1 MSLRFSP
8 VFALC
13 FSLFLFFNTA
23 RAFNITQILSQYSDF
38 KTFSSYLTQT
48 QLVSEINSRQTI
60 TVLVVENGN
69 MSPLSGKPND
79 EIKNV
84 LSGHVIL
91 DYYDVAKLQKLQNKT
106 AMLTTLFQSSG
117 QAVGQQG
124 FLNVTVLSTNS
135 VAFGSAVPGSSLSSN
150 LVKSVSSQPYNISV
164 LQVSNII
171 VPAGTGSTNST
182 TSPVPAGTGSTN
194 STISPVPVGTGNTN
208 STTSP
213 VPAGIGNT
221 NSTTSPAPGSPPK
234 TSPTPASSPKKPPS
248 TSNPPPSKAPA
259 PSTAKPP
266 PTNAPAP
273 SMAKPPAAKAPSATP
288 PAISTSPV
296 EGPSPATADGPAADS
311 PALSPP
317 AMDGPIAATP
327 AADGPLADAPSD
339 PKSDASVIDPG
350 NNLASF
356 ALILLLAFA
365 LA

>member
-13 FSLFLFFNTA
+13 FSLLLFFNTA

-38 KTFSSYLTQT
+38 KTFSSYLTET
-48 QLVSEINSRQTI
+48 QLAGEINSRQTI
-60 TVLVVENGN
+60 TVLVVEDGN
-69 MSPLSGKPND
+69 MSPLSGKPKD

-124 FLNVTVLSTNS
+124 FLNVTVSEHELSC
-135 VAFGSAVPGSSLSSN
+135 VW
-150 LVKSVSSQPYNISV
+150 
-164 LQVSNII
+164 VSNII
-171 VPAGTGSTNST
+171 VPAGTGKTNST
-182 TSPVPAGTGSTN
+182 TSPVTVGS
-194 STISPVPVGTGNTN
+194 
-208 STTSP
+208 
-213 VPAGIGNT
+213 
-221 NSTTSPAPGSPPK
+221 PK
-234 TSPTPASSPKKPPS
+234 TSPTSPASSPEKPPS
-248 TSNPPPSKAPA
+248 SSNPPPSKAPA

-273 SMAKPPAAKAPSATP
+273 SMVKPPAANAPSATP
-288 PAISTSPV
+288 PAMSTSPV
-296 EGPSPATADGPAADS
+296 EGPSPATADGPSADS
-311 PALSPP
+311 PTLSPP
-317 AMDGPIAATP
+317 AMDGPVAATP

-339 PKSDASVIDPG
+339 PKSDASVINPG

-356 ALILLLAFA
+356 APILLLAFA

>member
-1 MSLRFSP
+1 MNGKLSIRLCRLKEKLHHRFQPCKSPYRVDSLLFLLSVSP
-8 VFALC
+8 L
-13 FSLFLFFNTA
+13 LLFFNTA

-38 KTFSSYLTQT
+38 KTFSSYLTET
-48 QLVSEINSRQTI
+48 QLAGEINSRQTI
-60 TVLVVENGN
+60 TVLVVEDGN
-69 MSPLSGKPND
+69 MSPLSGKPKD

-135 VAFGSAVPGSSLSSN
+135 VAFGSAAPGSSLSSN

-171 VPAGTGSTNST
+171 VPAGSGKTNST
-182 TSPVPAGTGSTN
+182 TSPVTVGS
-194 STISPVPVGTGNTN
+194 
-208 STTSP
+208 
-213 VPAGIGNT
+213 
-221 NSTTSPAPGSPPK
+221 PK
-234 TSPTPASSPKKPPS
+234 TSPTSPASSPMKPPS
-248 TSNPPPSKAPA
+248 SSNPPPSKAPA
-259 PSTAKPP
+259 PSSTAKPP

-273 SMAKPPAAKAPSATP
+273 SMAKPPAANAPSATP
-288 PAISTSPV
+288 PAMSTSPV

-311 PALSPP
+311 PTLSPP

-339 PKSDASVIDPG
+339 PKSDASVINPG

-356 ALILLLAFA
+356 APILLLAFA

>member
-13 FSLFLFFNTA
+13 FSLLLFFNTA

-38 KTFSSYLTQT
+38 KTFSSYLTET
-48 QLVSEINSRQTI
+48 QLAGEINSRQTI
-60 TVLVVENGN
+60 TVLVVEDGN
-69 MSPLSGKPND
+69 MSPLSGKPKD

-135 VAFGSAVPGSSLSSN
+135 VAFGSAAPGSSLSSN

-171 VPAGTGSTNST
+171 VPAGTGKTNST
-182 TSPVPAGTGSTN
+182 TSPVTVGS
-194 STISPVPVGTGNTN
+194 
-208 STTSP
+208 
-213 VPAGIGNT
+213 
-221 NSTTSPAPGSPPK
+221 PK
-234 TSPTPASSPKKPPS
+234 TSPTSPASSPEKPPS
-248 TSNPPPSKAPA
+248 SSNPPPSKAPA

-273 SMAKPPAAKAPSATP
+273 SMDLHQQ
-288 PAISTSPV
+288 
-296 EGPSPATADGPAADS
+296 TADGPSADS
-311 PALSPP
+311 PTLSPP
-317 AMDGPIAATP
+317 AMDGPVAATP

-339 PKSDASVIDPG
+339 PKSDASVINPG

-356 ALILLLAFA
+356 APILLLAFA